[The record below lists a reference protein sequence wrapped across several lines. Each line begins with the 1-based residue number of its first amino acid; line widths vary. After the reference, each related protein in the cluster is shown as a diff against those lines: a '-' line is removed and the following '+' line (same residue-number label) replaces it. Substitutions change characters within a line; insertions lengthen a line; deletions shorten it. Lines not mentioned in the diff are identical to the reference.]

1 MDTIKVLKKSIRDYK
16 LPSILTPIFIIGE
29 VVLETLIPTVMAV
42 LIDEISKSISMDPII
57 KYGLI
62 LLAMALAS
70 LVCGFIAG
78 KFAATASC
86 GYARNL
92 RHDMYYKIQDF
103 SFAEIDRFSTSSLVT
118 RLTTDVT
125 NVQNAYQ
132 MIIRIAIRTPLMLI
146 FAFVFSFR
154 INWRIALVFLAA
166 MPVLMLALALM
177 MKFVMPFFRKIF
189 RKYDDMN
196 ESVQENV
203 QAIRVVKSFVREDYE
218 KGKFE
223 KVSSEVRNDFTKA
236 ERIMALAWPIMMLCI
251 FTIMAVIMFL
261 GSKTII
267 TSHGEKL
274 TVGNLSALINY
285 AIMAL
290 MSMMMLSMVIVM
302 LTMSIESAN
311 RIKEVLVTESSLKSP
326 ENGITTVEN
335 GDITFENVSF
345 KYSEKAEK
353 YALENINLSI
363 KSGETVGILGGTG
376 SSKSSLVQLIPRL
389 YDVSEGR
396 LLVGDK
402 DVRDYDLVALRDSV
416 SMVLQK
422 NVLFSGTIKENIRW
436 GNDAASDEEIKR
448 VCRLACADEFIES
461 FPDGYDT
468 HIEQG
473 GTNVSGGQK
482 QRLCIARAL
491 IKKPKILI
499 LDDSTSAVDT
509 KTDALIRKAFREEI
523 PDTTKIIIAQ
533 RVASVEDADKIIV
546 MEGGR
551 IAAIGTHEELMQT
564 SEEYRSATPT
574 TKKEATHNEKG
585 FRNEKSTQYAIRQ
598 KGYVCPSF
606 EIPFQILRL
615 ADYHNVHHPSDGV
628 GRDACRQRLYA
639 ETHRRRHYARAFA
652 EYAVERGFRP
662 ACQNGRDDGFV
673 FRIGRYR
680 LCRKQPA

>member
-70 LVCGFIAG
+70 LLCGFIAG

-166 MPVLMLALALM
+166 MPVLMLALAPM
-177 MKFVMPFFRKIF
+177 MRFVMPFFRKIF

-251 FTIMAVIMFL
+251 FTVIAVIMFL

-267 TSHGEKL
+267 TSHGEEL

-302 LTMSIESAN
+302 LTMSVESAN

-436 GNDAASDEEIKR
+436 GNAAASDEEIKR
-448 VCRLACADEFIES
+448 VCRLACANEFIES

-564 SEEYRSATPT
+564 SEEYRSVYESQTR
-574 TKKEATHNEKG
+574 HSDNEEG
-585 FRNEKSTQYAIRQ
+585 
-598 KGYVCPSF
+598 G
-606 EIPFQILRL
+606 
-615 ADYHNVHHPSDGV
+615 
-628 GRDACRQRLYA
+628 DAQ
-639 ETHRRRHYARAFA
+639 
-652 EYAVERGFRP
+652 
-662 ACQNGRDDGFV
+662 
-673 FRIGRYR
+673 
-680 LCRKQPA
+680 

>member
-70 LVCGFIAG
+70 LLCGFIAG

-86 GYARNL
+86 GYAKNL

-154 INWRIALVFLAA
+154 INWRIALIFLAA

-251 FTIMAVIMFL
+251 FTVIAVIMFL
-261 GSKTII
+261 GAKTII
-267 TSHGEKL
+267 TSHGEEL

-302 LTMSIESAN
+302 LTMSVESAN

-436 GNDAASDEEIKR
+436 GNAAASDAEIKR

-564 SEEYRSATPT
+564 SEEYRSVYESQTR
-574 TKKEATHNEKG
+574 HSDNEEEG
-585 FRNEKSTQYAIRQ
+585 
-598 KGYVCPSF
+598 
-606 EIPFQILRL
+606 
-615 ADYHNVHHPSDGV
+615 
-628 GRDACRQRLYA
+628 DAQ
-639 ETHRRRHYARAFA
+639 
-652 EYAVERGFRP
+652 
-662 ACQNGRDDGFV
+662 
-673 FRIGRYR
+673 
-680 LCRKQPA
+680 

>member
-1 MDTIKVLKKSIRDYK
+1 
-16 LPSILTPIFIIGE
+16 
-29 VVLETLIPTVMAV
+29 
-42 LIDEISKSISMDPII
+42 
-57 KYGLI
+57 
-62 LLAMALAS
+62 
-70 LVCGFIAG
+70 
-78 KFAATASC
+78 
-86 GYARNL
+86 
-92 RHDMYYKIQDF
+92 
-103 SFAEIDRFSTSSLVT
+103 
-118 RLTTDVT
+118 
-125 NVQNAYQ
+125 

-251 FTIMAVIMFL
+251 FTIIAVIMFL

-564 SEEYRSATPT
+564 SEEYRSVYESQTR
-574 TKKEATHNEKG
+574 HSDNEEG
-585 FRNEKSTQYAIRQ
+585 
-598 KGYVCPSF
+598 G
-606 EIPFQILRL
+606 
-615 ADYHNVHHPSDGV
+615 
-628 GRDACRQRLYA
+628 DAQ
-639 ETHRRRHYARAFA
+639 
-652 EYAVERGFRP
+652 
-662 ACQNGRDDGFV
+662 
-673 FRIGRYR
+673 
-680 LCRKQPA
+680 

>member
-57 KYGLI
+57 KYVLI

-70 LVCGFIAG
+70 LLCGFIAG

-189 RKYDDMN
+189 KKYDDMN

-251 FTIMAVIMFL
+251 FTVIAVIMFL
-261 GSKTII
+261 GAKTII
-267 TSHGEKL
+267 TSHGEEL

-290 MSMMMLSMVIVM
+290 MSMMMLSMVFVM
-302 LTMSIESAN
+302 LTMSVESAN

-436 GNDAASDEEIKR
+436 GNAAASDEEIKR

-564 SEEYRSATPT
+564 SEEYRSVYESQTR
-574 TKKEATHNEKG
+574 HSDNEEG
-585 FRNEKSTQYAIRQ
+585 
-598 KGYVCPSF
+598 G
-606 EIPFQILRL
+606 
-615 ADYHNVHHPSDGV
+615 
-628 GRDACRQRLYA
+628 DAQ
-639 ETHRRRHYARAFA
+639 
-652 EYAVERGFRP
+652 
-662 ACQNGRDDGFV
+662 
-673 FRIGRYR
+673 
-680 LCRKQPA
+680 

>member
-70 LVCGFIAG
+70 LFCGFIAG

-154 INWRIALVFLAA
+154 INWRIALIFLAA

-251 FTIMAVIMFL
+251 FTVIAVIMFL
-261 GSKTII
+261 GAKTII
-267 TSHGEKL
+267 TSHGEEL

-302 LTMSIESAN
+302 LTMSVESAN

-564 SEEYRSATPT
+564 SEEYRSVYESQTR
-574 TKKEATHNEKG
+574 HSDNEEG
-585 FRNEKSTQYAIRQ
+585 
-598 KGYVCPSF
+598 G
-606 EIPFQILRL
+606 
-615 ADYHNVHHPSDGV
+615 
-628 GRDACRQRLYA
+628 DA
-639 ETHRRRHYARAFA
+639 
-652 EYAVERGFRP
+652 
-662 ACQNGRDDGFV
+662 
-673 FRIGRYR
+673 
-680 LCRKQPA
+680 

>member
-42 LIDEISKSISMDPII
+42 LIDEISKSISMGPII

-177 MKFVMPFFRKIF
+177 MKFVMQIF

-251 FTIMAVIMFL
+251 FTIIAVIMFL

-353 YALENINLSI
+353 FALENINLSI

-564 SEEYRSATPT
+564 SEEYRSVYESQTR
-574 TKKEATHNEKG
+574 HSDNEEG
-585 FRNEKSTQYAIRQ
+585 
-598 KGYVCPSF
+598 G
-606 EIPFQILRL
+606 
-615 ADYHNVHHPSDGV
+615 
-628 GRDACRQRLYA
+628 DAQ
-639 ETHRRRHYARAFA
+639 
-652 EYAVERGFRP
+652 
-662 ACQNGRDDGFV
+662 
-673 FRIGRYR
+673 
-680 LCRKQPA
+680 

>member
-62 LLAMALAS
+62 LLTMALAS
-70 LVCGFIAG
+70 LLCGFIAG

-154 INWRIALVFLAA
+154 INWRIALIFLAA

-236 ERIMALAWPIMMLCI
+236 ERIMALAWPIMMLCV
-251 FTIMAVIMFL
+251 FTVMAVIMFM

-267 TSHGEKL
+267 TSHGEEL

-290 MSMMMLSMVIVM
+290 MSMMMLSMVFVM
-302 LTMSIESAN
+302 LTMSVESAN

-353 YALENINLSI
+353 YALENINLSL

-564 SEEYRSATPT
+564 SEEYRSVYESQTR
-574 TKKEATHNEKG
+574 HSDNEEG
-585 FRNEKSTQYAIRQ
+585 
-598 KGYVCPSF
+598 G
-606 EIPFQILRL
+606 
-615 ADYHNVHHPSDGV
+615 
-628 GRDACRQRLYA
+628 DAQ
-639 ETHRRRHYARAFA
+639 
-652 EYAVERGFRP
+652 
-662 ACQNGRDDGFV
+662 
-673 FRIGRYR
+673 
-680 LCRKQPA
+680 

>member
-166 MPVLMLALALM
+166 MPVIMLALALM

-251 FTIMAVIMFL
+251 FTVMAVIMFL

-491 IKKPKILI
+491 LKKPKILI

-509 KTDALIRKAFREEI
+509 KTDALIRAGFKEYI
-523 PDTTKIIIAQ
+523 PETTKIIIAQ
-533 RVASVEDADKIIV
+533 RIASVQEADLIVV
-546 MEGGR
+546 MENGR
-551 IAAIGTHEELMQT
+551 IAALGKHEELLGSSEIYREVYEQQT
-564 SEEYRSATPT
+564 NGGE
-574 TKKEATHNEKG
+574 
-585 FRNEKSTQYAIRQ
+585 
-598 KGYVCPSF
+598 
-606 EIPFQILRL
+606 
-615 ADYHNVHHPSDGV
+615 
-628 GRDACRQRLYA
+628 RD
-639 ETHRRRHYARAFA
+639 E
-652 EYAVERGFRP
+652 
-662 ACQNGRDDGFV
+662 
-673 FRIGRYR
+673 
-680 LCRKQPA
+680 

>member
-16 LPSILTPIFIIGE
+16 LPSILTPVFIIGE

-62 LLAMALAS
+62 LLAMAIAS

-223 KVSSEVRNDFTKA
+223 NVSSEVRNDFTKA
-236 ERIMALAWPIMMLCI
+236 ERIMALAWPIMMLCV
-251 FTIMAVIMFL
+251 FTVIAVIMFL

-267 TSHGEKL
+267 TSHGEEL

-448 VCRLACADEFIES
+448 VCRLACADEFIEL

-564 SEEYRSATPT
+564 SEEYRGVYESQTR
-574 TKKEATHNEKG
+574 HSDNEEG
-585 FRNEKSTQYAIRQ
+585 
-598 KGYVCPSF
+598 G
-606 EIPFQILRL
+606 
-615 ADYHNVHHPSDGV
+615 
-628 GRDACRQRLYA
+628 DAQ
-639 ETHRRRHYARAFA
+639 
-652 EYAVERGFRP
+652 
-662 ACQNGRDDGFV
+662 
-673 FRIGRYR
+673 
-680 LCRKQPA
+680 

>member
-42 LIDEISKSISMDPII
+42 LIDEISKSISMEPII

-70 LVCGFIAG
+70 LLCGFIAG

-86 GYARNL
+86 GYAKNL

-251 FTIMAVIMFL
+251 FTVIAVIMFL

-267 TSHGEKL
+267 TSHGEEL

-302 LTMSIESAN
+302 LTMSVESAN

-509 KTDALIRKAFREEI
+509 KTDALIRQAFREEI

-564 SEEYRSATPT
+564 SEEYRSVYESQTR
-574 TKKEATHNEKG
+574 HSDNEEG
-585 FRNEKSTQYAIRQ
+585 
-598 KGYVCPSF
+598 G
-606 EIPFQILRL
+606 
-615 ADYHNVHHPSDGV
+615 
-628 GRDACRQRLYA
+628 DAQ
-639 ETHRRRHYARAFA
+639 
-652 EYAVERGFRP
+652 
-662 ACQNGRDDGFV
+662 
-673 FRIGRYR
+673 
-680 LCRKQPA
+680 

>member
-251 FTIMAVIMFL
+251 FTVMAVIMFL

-533 RVASVEDADKIIV
+533 RVASVEDADIIIV

-564 SEEYRSATPT
+564 SEEYRSVYESQTR
-574 TKKEATHNEKG
+574 HSDNEEG
-585 FRNEKSTQYAIRQ
+585 
-598 KGYVCPSF
+598 G
-606 EIPFQILRL
+606 
-615 ADYHNVHHPSDGV
+615 
-628 GRDACRQRLYA
+628 DAQ
-639 ETHRRRHYARAFA
+639 
-652 EYAVERGFRP
+652 
-662 ACQNGRDDGFV
+662 
-673 FRIGRYR
+673 
-680 LCRKQPA
+680 

>member
-218 KGKFE
+218 NGKFE

-251 FTIMAVIMFL
+251 FTVMAVIMFL

-564 SEEYRSATPT
+564 SEEYRSVYESQTR
-574 TKKEATHNEKG
+574 HSDNEEG
-585 FRNEKSTQYAIRQ
+585 
-598 KGYVCPSF
+598 G
-606 EIPFQILRL
+606 
-615 ADYHNVHHPSDGV
+615 
-628 GRDACRQRLYA
+628 DAQ
-639 ETHRRRHYARAFA
+639 
-652 EYAVERGFRP
+652 
-662 ACQNGRDDGFV
+662 
-673 FRIGRYR
+673 
-680 LCRKQPA
+680 

>member
-1 MDTIKVLKKSIRDYK
+1 MDTINVLKKSIRDYK

-70 LVCGFIAG
+70 LLCGFIAG

-86 GYARNL
+86 GYAKNL

-154 INWRIALVFLAA
+154 INWRIALIFLAA

-251 FTIMAVIMFL
+251 FTVIAVIMFL
-261 GSKTII
+261 GAKTII
-267 TSHGEKL
+267 TSHGEEL

-302 LTMSIESAN
+302 LTMSVESAN

-436 GNDAASDEEIKR
+436 GNAAASDAEIKR

-509 KTDALIRKAFREEI
+509 KTDALIRKALREEI

-564 SEEYRSATPT
+564 SEEYRSVYESQTR
-574 TKKEATHNEKG
+574 HSDNEEG
-585 FRNEKSTQYAIRQ
+585 
-598 KGYVCPSF
+598 G
-606 EIPFQILRL
+606 
-615 ADYHNVHHPSDGV
+615 
-628 GRDACRQRLYA
+628 DAQ
-639 ETHRRRHYARAFA
+639 
-652 EYAVERGFRP
+652 
-662 ACQNGRDDGFV
+662 
-673 FRIGRYR
+673 
-680 LCRKQPA
+680 

>member
-70 LVCGFIAG
+70 LLCGFIAG

-86 GYARNL
+86 GYAKNL

-251 FTIMAVIMFL
+251 FTVIAVIMFL

-267 TSHGEKL
+267 TSHGEEL

-302 LTMSIESAN
+302 LTMSVESAN
-311 RIKEVLVTESSLKSP
+311 RIKDVLVTESSLKSP

-436 GNDAASDEEIKR
+436 GNAAASDAEIKR

-564 SEEYRSATPT
+564 SEEYRSVYESQTR
-574 TKKEATHNEKG
+574 HSDNEEG
-585 FRNEKSTQYAIRQ
+585 
-598 KGYVCPSF
+598 G
-606 EIPFQILRL
+606 
-615 ADYHNVHHPSDGV
+615 
-628 GRDACRQRLYA
+628 DAQ
-639 ETHRRRHYARAFA
+639 
-652 EYAVERGFRP
+652 
-662 ACQNGRDDGFV
+662 
-673 FRIGRYR
+673 
-680 LCRKQPA
+680 

>member
-70 LVCGFIAG
+70 LLCGFIAG

-251 FTIMAVIMFL
+251 FTVIAVIMFL
-261 GSKTII
+261 GAKTII
-267 TSHGEKL
+267 TSHGEEL

-302 LTMSIESAN
+302 LTMSVESAN

-396 LLVGDK
+396 LLVGGK

-436 GNDAASDEEIKR
+436 GNAAASDEEIKR

-468 HIEQG
+468 YIEQG

-564 SEEYRSATPT
+564 SEEYRSVYESQTR
-574 TKKEATHNEKG
+574 HSDNEEG
-585 FRNEKSTQYAIRQ
+585 
-598 KGYVCPSF
+598 G
-606 EIPFQILRL
+606 
-615 ADYHNVHHPSDGV
+615 
-628 GRDACRQRLYA
+628 DAQ
-639 ETHRRRHYARAFA
+639 
-652 EYAVERGFRP
+652 
-662 ACQNGRDDGFV
+662 
-673 FRIGRYR
+673 
-680 LCRKQPA
+680 

>member
-16 LPSILTPIFIIGE
+16 LPSILTPVFIIGE

-251 FTIMAVIMFL
+251 FTVIAVIMFL

-345 KYSEKAEK
+345 KYSKKAEK

-422 NVLFSGTIKENIRW
+422 NVLFSGTIKENI
-436 GNDAASDEEIKR
+436 DAASDEEIKR

-564 SEEYRSATPT
+564 SEEYRSVYESQTR
-574 TKKEATHNEKG
+574 HSDNEEG
-585 FRNEKSTQYAIRQ
+585 
-598 KGYVCPSF
+598 G
-606 EIPFQILRL
+606 
-615 ADYHNVHHPSDGV
+615 
-628 GRDACRQRLYA
+628 DAQ
-639 ETHRRRHYARAFA
+639 
-652 EYAVERGFRP
+652 
-662 ACQNGRDDGFV
+662 
-673 FRIGRYR
+673 
-680 LCRKQPA
+680 

>member
-70 LVCGFIAG
+70 LLCGFIAG

-251 FTIMAVIMFL
+251 FTVIAVIMFL

-267 TSHGEKL
+267 TSHGEEL

-302 LTMSIESAN
+302 LTMSVESAN

-436 GNDAASDEEIKR
+436 GNAAASDEEIKR

-551 IAAIGTHEELMQT
+551 IAAIGMHEELMQT
-564 SEEYRSATPT
+564 SEEYRSVYESQTR
-574 TKKEATHNEKG
+574 HSDNEEG
-585 FRNEKSTQYAIRQ
+585 GNAQ
-598 KGYVCPSF
+598 
-606 EIPFQILRL
+606 
-615 ADYHNVHHPSDGV
+615 
-628 GRDACRQRLYA
+628 
-639 ETHRRRHYARAFA
+639 
-652 EYAVERGFRP
+652 
-662 ACQNGRDDGFV
+662 
-673 FRIGRYR
+673 
-680 LCRKQPA
+680 

>member
-70 LVCGFIAG
+70 LLCGFIAG

-236 ERIMALAWPIMMLCI
+236 ARIMALAWPIMMLCI
-251 FTIMAVIMFL
+251 FTVIAVIMFF

-267 TSHGEKL
+267 TSHGEEL

-290 MSMMMLSMVIVM
+290 MSMMMLSMVFVM
-302 LTMSIESAN
+302 LTMSVESAN
-311 RIKEVLVTESSLKSP
+311 RIKEVLMTESSLKSP

-353 YALENINLSI
+353 YALENINLSL

-482 QRLCIARAL
+482 QRLCIAL

-564 SEEYRSATPT
+564 SEEYRSVYESQTR
-574 TKKEATHNEKG
+574 HSDNEEG
-585 FRNEKSTQYAIRQ
+585 
-598 KGYVCPSF
+598 G
-606 EIPFQILRL
+606 
-615 ADYHNVHHPSDGV
+615 
-628 GRDACRQRLYA
+628 DAQ
-639 ETHRRRHYARAFA
+639 
-652 EYAVERGFRP
+652 
-662 ACQNGRDDGFV
+662 
-673 FRIGRYR
+673 
-680 LCRKQPA
+680 

>member
-70 LVCGFIAG
+70 LLCGFIAG

-86 GYARNL
+86 GYAKNL

-154 INWRIALVFLAA
+154 INWRIALIFLAA

-251 FTIMAVIMFL
+251 FTVIAVIMFL

-267 TSHGEKL
+267 TSHGEEL

-302 LTMSIESAN
+302 LTMSVESAN
-311 RIKEVLVTESSLKSP
+311 RIKEVLVTESSLKSQ

-436 GNDAASDEEIKR
+436 GNAAASDEEIKR

-564 SEEYRSATPT
+564 SEEYRSVYESQTR
-574 TKKEATHNEKG
+574 HSDNEEG
-585 FRNEKSTQYAIRQ
+585 
-598 KGYVCPSF
+598 G
-606 EIPFQILRL
+606 
-615 ADYHNVHHPSDGV
+615 
-628 GRDACRQRLYA
+628 DAQ
-639 ETHRRRHYARAFA
+639 
-652 EYAVERGFRP
+652 
-662 ACQNGRDDGFV
+662 
-673 FRIGRYR
+673 
-680 LCRKQPA
+680 

>member
-70 LVCGFIAG
+70 LLCGFIAG

-251 FTIMAVIMFL
+251 FTVIAVIMFL
-261 GSKTII
+261 GAKTII
-267 TSHGEKL
+267 TSHGEEL

-302 LTMSIESAN
+302 LTMSVESAN

-436 GNDAASDEEIKR
+436 GNAAASDAEIKR

-461 FPDGYDT
+461 FPDSYDT

-564 SEEYRSATPT
+564 SEEYRSVYESQTR
-574 TKKEATHNEKG
+574 HSDNEEG
-585 FRNEKSTQYAIRQ
+585 
-598 KGYVCPSF
+598 G
-606 EIPFQILRL
+606 
-615 ADYHNVHHPSDGV
+615 
-628 GRDACRQRLYA
+628 DAQ
-639 ETHRRRHYARAFA
+639 
-652 EYAVERGFRP
+652 
-662 ACQNGRDDGFV
+662 
-673 FRIGRYR
+673 
-680 LCRKQPA
+680 

>member
-70 LVCGFIAG
+70 LLCGFIAG

-251 FTIMAVIMFL
+251 FTVIAVIMFL
-261 GSKTII
+261 GAKTII
-267 TSHGEKL
+267 TSHGEEL

-302 LTMSIESAN
+302 LTMSVESAN

-326 ENGITTVEN
+326 ENDITTVEN

-436 GNDAASDEEIKR
+436 GNAAASDEEIKR

-564 SEEYRSATPT
+564 SEEYRSVYESQTR
-574 TKKEATHNEKG
+574 HSDNEEG
-585 FRNEKSTQYAIRQ
+585 
-598 KGYVCPSF
+598 G
-606 EIPFQILRL
+606 
-615 ADYHNVHHPSDGV
+615 
-628 GRDACRQRLYA
+628 DAQ
-639 ETHRRRHYARAFA
+639 
-652 EYAVERGFRP
+652 
-662 ACQNGRDDGFV
+662 
-673 FRIGRYR
+673 
-680 LCRKQPA
+680 

>member
-251 FTIMAVIMFL
+251 FTVMAVIMFL

-461 FPDGYDT
+461 FLDGYDT

-564 SEEYRSATPT
+564 SEEYRSVYESQTR
-574 TKKEATHNEKG
+574 HSDNEEG
-585 FRNEKSTQYAIRQ
+585 
-598 KGYVCPSF
+598 G
-606 EIPFQILRL
+606 
-615 ADYHNVHHPSDGV
+615 
-628 GRDACRQRLYA
+628 DAQ
-639 ETHRRRHYARAFA
+639 
-652 EYAVERGFRP
+652 
-662 ACQNGRDDGFV
+662 
-673 FRIGRYR
+673 
-680 LCRKQPA
+680 

>member
-62 LLAMALAS
+62 LLAMAIAS
-70 LVCGFIAG
+70 LLCGFIAG

-86 GYARNL
+86 GYAKNL

-154 INWRIALVFLAA
+154 INWRIALIFLAA

-251 FTIMAVIMFL
+251 FTVIAVIMFL

-267 TSHGEKL
+267 TSHGEEL

-302 LTMSIESAN
+302 LTMSVESAN

-396 LLVGDK
+396 LLVGGK

-436 GNDAASDEEIKR
+436 GNAAASDAEIKR

-564 SEEYRSATPT
+564 SEEYRSVYESQTR
-574 TKKEATHNEKG
+574 HSDNEEG
-585 FRNEKSTQYAIRQ
+585 
-598 KGYVCPSF
+598 G
-606 EIPFQILRL
+606 
-615 ADYHNVHHPSDGV
+615 
-628 GRDACRQRLYA
+628 DAQ
-639 ETHRRRHYARAFA
+639 
-652 EYAVERGFRP
+652 
-662 ACQNGRDDGFV
+662 
-673 FRIGRYR
+673 
-680 LCRKQPA
+680 

>member
-57 KYGLI
+57 KYGPI

-70 LVCGFIAG
+70 LLCGFIAG

-251 FTIMAVIMFL
+251 FTVIAVIMFL

-267 TSHGEKL
+267 TSHGEEL

-302 LTMSIESAN
+302 LTMSVESAN

-436 GNDAASDEEIKR
+436 GNDAASDAEIKR

-564 SEEYRSATPT
+564 SEEYRSVYESQTR
-574 TKKEATHNEKG
+574 HSDNEEG
-585 FRNEKSTQYAIRQ
+585 
-598 KGYVCPSF
+598 G
-606 EIPFQILRL
+606 
-615 ADYHNVHHPSDGV
+615 
-628 GRDACRQRLYA
+628 DAQ
-639 ETHRRRHYARAFA
+639 
-652 EYAVERGFRP
+652 
-662 ACQNGRDDGFV
+662 
-673 FRIGRYR
+673 
-680 LCRKQPA
+680 

>member
-57 KYGLI
+57 KYALI

-70 LVCGFIAG
+70 LLCGFIAG

-86 GYARNL
+86 GYAKNL

-154 INWRIALVFLAA
+154 INWRIALIFLAA

-177 MKFVMPFFRKIF
+177 MNFVMPFFRKIF

-251 FTIMAVIMFL
+251 FTVIAVIMFL
-261 GSKTII
+261 GAKTII
-267 TSHGEKL
+267 TSHGEEL

-302 LTMSIESAN
+302 LTMSVESAN

-396 LLVGDK
+396 LLIGDK

-436 GNDAASDEEIKR
+436 GNAAASDAEIKR

-533 RVASVEDADKIIV
+533 RVASVEAADKIIV

-564 SEEYRSATPT
+564 SEEYRSVYESQTR
-574 TKKEATHNEKG
+574 HSDNEEG
-585 FRNEKSTQYAIRQ
+585 
-598 KGYVCPSF
+598 G
-606 EIPFQILRL
+606 
-615 ADYHNVHHPSDGV
+615 
-628 GRDACRQRLYA
+628 DAQ
-639 ETHRRRHYARAFA
+639 
-652 EYAVERGFRP
+652 
-662 ACQNGRDDGFV
+662 
-673 FRIGRYR
+673 
-680 LCRKQPA
+680 

>member
-70 LVCGFIAG
+70 LLCGFIAG

-86 GYARNL
+86 GYAKNL

-251 FTIMAVIMFL
+251 FTVIAVIMFL

-267 TSHGEKL
+267 TSHGEEL

-302 LTMSIESAN
+302 LTMSVESAN
-311 RIKEVLVTESSLKSP
+311 RIKEVLVTESSLKSQ

-436 GNDAASDEEIKR
+436 GNAAASDEEIKR

-564 SEEYRSATPT
+564 SEEYRSVYESQTR
-574 TKKEATHNEKG
+574 HSDNEEG
-585 FRNEKSTQYAIRQ
+585 
-598 KGYVCPSF
+598 G
-606 EIPFQILRL
+606 
-615 ADYHNVHHPSDGV
+615 
-628 GRDACRQRLYA
+628 DAQ
-639 ETHRRRHYARAFA
+639 
-652 EYAVERGFRP
+652 
-662 ACQNGRDDGFV
+662 
-673 FRIGRYR
+673 
-680 LCRKQPA
+680 

>member
-1 MDTIKVLKKSIRDYK
+1 
-16 LPSILTPIFIIGE
+16 
-29 VVLETLIPTVMAV
+29 
-42 LIDEISKSISMDPII
+42 
-57 KYGLI
+57 
-62 LLAMALAS
+62 
-70 LVCGFIAG
+70 
-78 KFAATASC
+78 
-86 GYARNL
+86 
-92 RHDMYYKIQDF
+92 MYYKIQDF

-251 FTIMAVIMFL
+251 FTVIAVIMFL
-261 GSKTII
+261 GAKTII
-267 TSHGEKL
+267 TSHGEEL

-302 LTMSIESAN
+302 LTMSVESAN

-436 GNDAASDEEIKR
+436 GNAAASDEEIKR

-564 SEEYRSATPT
+564 SEEYRSVYESQTR
-574 TKKEATHNEKG
+574 HSDNEEG
-585 FRNEKSTQYAIRQ
+585 
-598 KGYVCPSF
+598 G
-606 EIPFQILRL
+606 
-615 ADYHNVHHPSDGV
+615 
-628 GRDACRQRLYA
+628 DAQ
-639 ETHRRRHYARAFA
+639 
-652 EYAVERGFRP
+652 
-662 ACQNGRDDGFV
+662 
-673 FRIGRYR
+673 
-680 LCRKQPA
+680 